1 MNGFLLDT
9 QVILW
14 GAQDPSRL
22 SQRAADILT
31 REANVFI
38 SAASLWEVET
48 KRQIGKLT
56 LDVDLERHLLDH
68 GFLELPITGA
78 HARQLGFLPLH
89 HRDPFDRMLVA
100 QAVSE
105 NLVLVTAD
113 RQLARYPISTLF

>member
-1 MNGFLLDT
+1 MTGYLLDT

-22 SQRAADILT
+22 SGRATEIL
-31 REANVFI
+31 RSEANVFI

-56 LDVDLERHLLDH
+56 LEVDLERHLLDH

-78 HARQLGFLPLH
+78 HARQVGLLPLL
-89 HRDPFDRMLVA
+89 HRDPFDRMLAA
-100 QAVSE
+100 QALAE
-105 NLVLVTAD
+105 NLTLVTAD
-113 RQLARYPISTLF
+113 RELARYPIRTLF